1 MSEEE
6 QQSCPID
13 VTPSMIAGL
22 VEVLVLWGGRID
34 LHRLAR
40 ETGMETGHLL
50 RVAEVAR
57 ALRFVEV
64 ANGDL
69 ILTREGQ
76 AFSRK
81 GTSGKLGMLK
91 ELVQGLEPFRSII
104 ALLSSVQSPLSV
116 EEINE
121 RLGLCA
127 VEEEQ
132 LRRLNSFIID
142 WLVATGILEYDGESS
157 SFRIKR
163 TRRSKP

>member
-6 QQSCPID
+6 QRSCPID

-40 ETGMETGHLL
+40 ETGMETGLLL

-57 ALRFVEV
+57 VLRFVEV

-69 ILTREGQ
+69 ILTKDGQ
-76 AFSRK
+76 VFSRR

-91 ELVQGLEPFRSII
+91 DLVQGLEPFKSVI
-104 ALLSSVQSPLSV
+104 ALLSSTTAPLSV

-121 RLGLCA
+121 KLGLCP
-127 VEEEQ
+127 VDEEQ
-132 LRRLNSFIID
+132 HRKLNSFIID
-142 WLVATGILEYDGESS
+142 WLVATGILEYDGETS
-157 SFRIKR
+157 SFKLRRAKR
-163 TRRSKP
+163 AKS